1 MESRKQE
8 GMSMEWNER
17 IAVVRKA
24 AGLTQE
30 QLGER
35 LGVSRQAVSKWESG
49 QTVPDAVTIA
59 KLCETLHVSADYVL
73 LGREPSD
80 AAASTVEPEVCP
92 LCGQKVY
99 GNACAQCGYIPGLSR
114 DDNGMRYALVTT
126 EPPLQESDYEAD
138 LVKYCGMDGAV
149 AHALLEQAREDH
161 RCVILRRDLKKQ
173 EVRHLAS
180 HMRRIYG
187 LRIVADH
194 GERRGALLA
203 GETAME
209 LPQLESAS
217 EKGGIG
223 FWGVV
228 GAVIVALLIV
238 SIF

>member
-1 MESRKQE
+1 MD
-8 GMSMEWNER
+8 WNER
-17 IAVVRKA
+17 IAMVRKA

-59 KLCETLHVSADYVL
+59 RLCETLHVSADYVL
-73 LGREPSD
+73 LGREPSGTSSP
-80 AAASTVEPEVCP
+80 AEPETCP

-99 GNACAQCGYIPGLSR
+99 GNSCAQCGYIPGLSR
-114 DDNGMRYALVTT
+114 DDDGMRYALVTT
-126 EPPLQESDYEAD
+126 EPPIQDANYESD
-138 LVKYCGMDGAV
+138 LVKYCGLDGEA
-149 AHALLEQAREDH
+149 ARALLEQAREEH
-161 RCVILRRDLKKQ
+161 RRVILRRDLKKQ

-180 HMRRIYG
+180 HMRRVYG

-194 GERRGALLA
+194 GQSRGALLA

-209 LPQLESAS
+209 LPESEIASS
-217 EKGGIG
+217 EKSGIG

-238 SIF
+238 SFF